1 MTSSLSWPSKWID
14 QFSGLHIRPFDLRT
28 HDFVYEGAK
37 EGHHG
42 CFPFMDDRMKV
53 QFVSRKGNT
62 TAFHRLQI
70 DLISQWVKVQH
81 KYRKAWQS
89 FLCTRRSTNKEKV
102 VGLHC
107 IGPYSVPRWEIPV
120 GWKQCARFLVL
131 SRKEAEDTTRQC
143 QLKKPTWLGHALK
156 FLHKVQVFHQRP
168 WPWPIFQHE
177 SCPQTSVSSLRV
189 WVLLLEQTNQKNIPL
204 SVNSPQGVFLS
215 AVWMDNC
222 QPRMRWCKV
231 LP

>member
-1 MTSSLSWPSKWID
+1 MKVPRKAIMDFSRLWIGWRFSLSAGKGTPQPSTDCK
-14 QFSGLHIRPFDLRT
+14 
-28 HDFVYEGAK
+28 
-37 EGHHG
+37 
-42 CFPFMDDRMKV
+42 
-53 QFVSRKGNT
+53 
-62 TAFHRLQI
+62 
-70 DLISQWVKVQH
+70 LIWSVNES
-81 KYRKAWQS
+81 KYSTNIEKLGRV

-143 QLKKPTWLGHALK
+143 QLKKPKWLGHALKLK

-177 SCPQTSVSSLRV
+177 SYPQTSVSSLRV

-231 LP
+231 LQ